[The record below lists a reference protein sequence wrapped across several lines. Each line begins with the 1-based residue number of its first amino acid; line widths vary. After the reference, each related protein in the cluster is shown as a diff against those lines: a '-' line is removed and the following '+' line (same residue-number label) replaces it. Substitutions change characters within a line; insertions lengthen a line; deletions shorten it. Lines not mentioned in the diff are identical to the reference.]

1 MNEISVFFFSMMYF
15 FNGDKIMKEISVSLS
30 FITNTV
36 GFSVHAVAVQPS
48 NPAEDS
54 PSDGVLPVQEE
65 IGRYIERV
73 QQRHVLVDCL
83 HAQPAPE

>member
-1 MNEISVFFFSMMYF
+1 MVMYERNQCFCFFSMVMYF

-54 PSDGVLPVQEE
+54 PSDGVLPVHY
-65 IGRYIERV
+65 G
-73 QQRHVLVDCL
+73 VL
-83 HAQPAPE
+83 AASS

>member
-1 MNEISVFFFSMMYF
+1 MVI
-15 FNGDKIMKEISVSLS
+15 IMKEISVSLS
-30 FITNTV
+30 FFKTINRKHSRILCTCS
-36 GFSVHAVAVQPS
+36 GVQPS

-65 IGRYIERV
+65 IGRYIKRV
-73 QQRHVLVDCL
+73 QQRQVLVDCL